1 VAQPTRLAAMNR
13 FITSIAIE
21 RHMVKALLFTGLDKY
36 NPQFISYNKEVSEV
50 KKISEIDIQR

>member
-1 VAQPTRLAAMNR
+1 
-13 FITSIAIE
+13 
-21 RHMVKALLFTGLDKY
+21 MVKALLFTGLDKY